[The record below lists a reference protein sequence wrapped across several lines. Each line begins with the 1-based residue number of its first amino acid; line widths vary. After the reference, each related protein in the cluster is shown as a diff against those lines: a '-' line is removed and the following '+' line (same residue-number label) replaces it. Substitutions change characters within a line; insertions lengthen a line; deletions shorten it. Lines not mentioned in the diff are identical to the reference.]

1 MVRYDDDS
9 NSGRTILIAAGL
21 IAGVLAGAA
30 VAQRL
35 GGWKGAKRLLLKRR
49 KPLLALLRA
58 SIPSGALSSVLDLVG
73 IEDLIAGL
81 GHTQRR
87 PRRMRRRDPDLDE
100 FEVDDV
106 ERAAAGLD
114 DDDEPDERGNGAG
127 ARRHFA
133 ARTADDSNNFEE
145 DDDADAV
152 GAGEEEDDE
161 DDRVAV
167 EASDEWEDEDDDVD
181 DQDEDE
187 DEDEDEDDDDS
198 GEAATSDDWDDQ
210 LDDDDEED
218 EDEDED
224 EDVDDEADEEDDL
237 VDDNSPDEIERQVL
251 AAVSRHPVL
260 GQRAIVIAVNDDGL
274 LELGGWVRS
283 ARERR
288 LARRVAQRVP
298 GVSSI
303 DLRLAVREHSASP
316 DKSRAES

>member
-1 MVRYDDDS
+1 MVRYDDDA

-21 IAGVLAGAA
+21 VAGVLAGAA

-35 GGWKGAKRLLLKRR
+35 GGWTGAKRLLLKRR

-81 GHTQRR
+81 GRTQRR
-87 PRRMRRRDPDLDE
+87 PRRMRRADPDLDE
-100 FEVDDV
+100 FEVDDF

-145 DDDADAV
+145 DDADAEGV
-152 GAGEEEDDE
+152 GEEEDDEDDE

-167 EASDEWEDEDDDVD
+167 DASDEWEDEDRDVD

-187 DEDEDEDDDDS
+187 DEDEDEDDS
-198 GEAATSDDWDDQ
+198 GEAATSDNWDDE
-210 LDDDDEED
+210 LDEDEED
-218 EDEDED
+218 EDEED
-224 EDVDDEADEEDDL
+224 EEDEEDGDEEDDL

-283 ARERR
+283 AREVR

>member
-21 IAGVLAGAA
+21 VAGVLAGAA

-81 GHTQRR
+81 GRTQRR

-100 FEVDDV
+100 FEVDDF

-127 ARRHFA
+127 ARRQVA
-133 ARTADDSNNFEE
+133 ARTADDSYDFEE

-167 EASDEWEDEDDDVD
+167 EASDEWEDV
-181 DQDEDE
+181 DEDE
-187 DEDEDEDDDDS
+187 DEEDEDEDDDDS
-198 GEAATSDDWDDQ
+198 GEAASSDDWDDE
-210 LDDDDEED
+210 LDDDDDDEE
-218 EDEDED
+218 EDEDD
-224 EDVDDEADEEDDL
+224 EEDEEDDL

-283 ARERR
+283 AREVR

>member
-1 MVRYDDDS
+1 MVRYNDDS

-21 IAGVLAGAA
+21 VAGVLAGAA

-81 GHTQRR
+81 GRTQRR
-87 PRRMRRRDPDLDE
+87 PRRMRRADPDLDE

-145 DDDADAV
+145 DDENAEGV
-152 GAGEEEDDE
+152 GEEEDDE

-167 EASDEWEDEDDDVD
+167 DASDEWEDEDDDVD
-181 DQDEDE
+181 

-198 GEAATSDDWDDQ
+198 GEAATSDDWDDE
-210 LDDDDEED
+210 LEDDEDDEDND
-218 EDEDED
+218 EDEDD
-224 EDVDDEADEEDDL
+224 EDDEEDDL
-237 VDDNSPDEIERQVL
+237 VDDNSPDEVERQVL

-260 GQRAIVIAVNDDGL
+260 GQRAIVIAVTDDGL

-283 ARERR
+283 AREVR

-298 GVSSI
+298 GVTSI
-303 DLRLAVREHSASP
+303 DVRLAVRAHSASP
-316 DKSRAES
+316 DTSRAES